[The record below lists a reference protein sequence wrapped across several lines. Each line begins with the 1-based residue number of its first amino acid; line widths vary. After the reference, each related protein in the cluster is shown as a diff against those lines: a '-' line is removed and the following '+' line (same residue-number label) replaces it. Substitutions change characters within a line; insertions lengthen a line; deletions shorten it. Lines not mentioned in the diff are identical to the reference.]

1 MMKKSKEQRKM
12 NLIITDAAPQTNHV
26 TRYARRLASDEIT
39 YSIGKST
46 LGHVLVAR
54 SANGVCSILIG
65 SEAKELKSDLAT
77 RFPESNLVRNDRKLS
92 DDLQK
97 VLHFIETPAIGL
109 DLALDIHGT
118 PFQRRGWEEL
128 AKIPPGAIIIYGALA
143 TRIGLPKS
151 VRAVAG
157 ACAANAIALAIPCH
171 RVVRNNGTLS
181 GYRWGVERKRA
192 LLEREAQA

>member
-97 VLHFIETPAIGL
+97 VLHFIET
-109 DLALDIHGT
+109 
-118 PFQRRGWEEL
+118 QRSGSIWRS
-128 AKIPPGAIIIYGALA
+128 IYTA
-143 TRIGLPKS
+143 
-151 VRAVAG
+151 
-157 ACAANAIALAIPCH
+157 H
-171 RVVRNNGTLS
+171 RSS
-181 GYRWGVERKRA
+181 GVYGRSLLRSRPERS
-192 LLEREAQA
+192 

>member
-1 MMKKSKEQRKM
+1 M

-26 TRYARRLASDEIT
+26 TGYARRLASDEIT

-54 SANGVCSILIG
+54 SANGVRSILIG

-77 RFPESNLVRNDRKLS
+77 QFPESNLVRNDRKLS

-109 DLALDIHGT
+109 DLSLDIHGT
-118 PFQRRGWEEL
+118 PFQRRVWEEL
-128 AKIPPGAIIIYGALA
+128 AKIPPGAIITYGALA

-151 VRAVAG
+151 VRAVAE

>member
-12 NLIITDAAPQTNHV
+12 NLIITDAAPQTNYV

-77 RFPESNLVRNDRKLS
+77 RATAGVLSASERCLRGRRKHECS
-92 DDLQK
+92 
-97 VLHFIETPAIGL
+97 
-109 DLALDIHGT
+109 
-118 PFQRRGWEEL
+118 
-128 AKIPPGAIIIYGALA
+128 
-143 TRIGLPKS
+143 
-151 VRAVAG
+151 
-157 ACAANAIALAIPCH
+157 
-171 RVVRNNGTLS
+171 
-181 GYRWGVERKRA
+181 
-192 LLEREAQA
+192 